1 MRKMLSILTI
11 PLLVAGCAGAG
22 GGNPSGSTAPQT
34 PPSTAPTTGPTYS
47 VETGSNKLILRLAI
61 DGGFVAPGYILTRMP
76 IVALYGDGRVIVG
89 GPVVEIYPGPL
100 LPNLR
105 QLHVTAAEIQRIL
118 VAADADGLL
127 GPDASYMATNIAD
140 AGTSTF
146 TTIVDGKTHS
156 IGAYAL
162 GEGGTIDD
170 AAATAARAKLL
181 DFSNKITDLS
191 KFLGR
196 TLSDAEAYVPTEM
209 RVLVGPVP
217 GADPNFPNPQVVN
230 WPLTVDPES
239 GQKTTSPG
247 LTCFAVGGADLTAFL
262 KVATGANAQTI
273 WFAPSGRFSVSVRPL
288 YPEESGCIGVV
299 S

>member
-1 MRKMLSILTI
+1 MRKMPSVLTI
-11 PLLVAGCAGAG
+11 PLLVVGCVGAGG
-22 GGNPSGSTAPQT
+22 GGNPSGSTAPPT
-34 PPSTAPTTGPTYS
+34 PPSTALTYS
-47 VETGSNKLILRLAI
+47 VETGSDKLILRLSI
-61 DGGFVAPGYILTRMP
+61 DGGFVAPGFLLTRMP

-89 GPVVEIYPGPL
+89 GPTVEIYPGPL

-105 QLHVTAAEIQRIL
+105 QLHVTPAEIQRIL
-118 VAADADGLL
+118 AAADADGLL
-127 GPDASYMATNIAD
+127 GLDASYMATNIAD
-140 AGTSTF
+140 ASTSTF

-196 TLSDAEAYVPTEM
+196 TLGDAEAYAPTEM
-209 RVLVGPVP
+209 RVFIGPVP
-217 GADPNFPNPQVVN
+217 TADPAFPNPQVVN
-230 WPLTVDPES
+230 WPLTVDPKS
-239 GQKTTSPG
+239 GRATINPG
-247 LTCFAVGGADLTAFL
+247 LSCLAVGGADLTAFL
-262 KVATGANAQTI
+262 KAATGANVLTI
-273 WFAPSGRFSVSVRPL
+273 WSTPSGRFSVSVRPL
-288 YPEESGCIGVV
+288 YPEESGCFGMV